1 MTTGESKYLK
11 PSHDL
16 LIQATRALK
25 TQNRGGIK
33 DQTYRVYFLD
43 RLQVIAISTAV
54 SAASID
60 EQAR

>member
-16 LIQATRALK
+16 PTQATRALK

-33 DQTYRVYFLD
+33 DQIYRVYFLD
-43 RLQVIAISTAV
+43 HLQVIAISAV
-54 SAASID
+54 ISGASID